1 MKKFRPQDSLAFSS
15 MLAILL
21 IAMAFVPDPEF
32 SSSPFGWA
40 LYGVVIGLLLGI
52 AIRSA
57 MAMRDERNEEKKY
70 TVYLGKPNEPY
81 DWAKEIDDPWKEW
94 RGK

>member
-1 MKKFRPQDSLAFSS
+1 
-15 MLAILL
+15 MLVILL

-32 SSSPFGWA
+32 SSSPLGWA
-40 LYGVVIGLLLGI
+40 LYGVVVGLLLSI
-52 AIRSA
+52 VIRSA
-57 MAMRDERNEEKKY
+57 ISLRQEINEEKKY

-94 RGK
+94 KQ

>member
-1 MKKFRPQDSLAFSS
+1 MKTFRPQDSLAFS
-15 MLAILL
+15 LVLVILL
-21 IAMAFVPDPEF
+21 IAMAFIPDPEF
-32 SSSPFGWA
+32 SSSPLGWA

-57 MAMRDERNEEKKY
+57 ISLKQEMNEEKKY

-94 RGK
+94 KE